1 MLALYIS
8 LLDTEE
14 PISKFEHIYTKY
26 RGLMFYTAKGVLQ
39 DSYLAEDAVHE
50 TFLDII
56 RIIDSIR
63 ANNEKELSQFLRVL
77 THHKAVDMVR
87 KCTRQKKSDTEIEDL
102 DLSKSDVNVETIVL
116 DKIDYE
122 NMLLLVQSMDEK
134 YKTPLLLKVQGYKV
148 SEIADF
154 LNISPGNVKVRLHRA
169 RKIILT
175 GLEENGN
182 DDDKIRISPDA
193 LIAMIVT
200 EAQDREL
207 ARMPSL
213 EEMNE
218 DFQPSEKFQRK
229 MEALVRDT
237 KRKAEREK
245 RLLNVKRFFIT
256 LTAAISIFSCTMLP
270 VKAVREAVITTLIE
284 WHDKFVSIIYVNEE
298 SPVSTFHITPSYIP
312 EGFSQVESSD
322 EFNSLYYSQFK
333 NPSNDWFHILALPIE
348 STQKTSLDS
357 EFSTYYSVN
366 FNGIQAIWG
375 IMDDKSNTLLWKSG
389 TLSFQV
395 RGNLDLTE
403 LIKISEGIKVK

>member
-1 MLALYIS
+1 M
-8 LLDTEE
+8 
-14 PISKFEHIYTKY
+14 
-26 RGLMFYTAKGVLQ
+26 
-39 DSYLAEDAVHE
+39 
-50 TFLDII
+50 
-56 RIIDSIR
+56 
-63 ANNEKELSQFLRVL
+63 N
-77 THHKAVDMVR
+77 
-87 KCTRQKKSDTEIEDL
+87 
-102 DLSKSDVNVETIVL
+102 
-116 DKIDYE
+116 
-122 NMLLLVQSMDEK
+122 
-134 YKTPLLLKVQGYKV
+134 
-148 SEIADF
+148 
-154 LNISPGNVKVRLHRA
+154 
-169 RKIILT
+169 
-175 GLEENGN
+175 
-182 DDDKIRISPDA
+182 DDKIRISPDA

-284 WHDKFVSIIYVNEE
+284 WHDKFVSVIYVNDE
-298 SPVSTFHITPSYIP
+298 SSVTTFDITPSYIP
-312 EGFSQVESSD
+312 EGFSEIESSD

-333 NPSNDWFHILALPIE
+333 NPSNDWFHILVLPIE
-348 STQKTSLDS
+348 STQKMSLDS

-375 IMDDKSNTLLWKSG
+375 IMDDKSNTLLWESG

-403 LIKISEGIKVK
+403 IIKISEGIKVE

>member
-8 LLDTEE
+8 LLDTEDQ
-14 PISKFEHIYTKY
+14 ISKFEHIYTKY

-169 RKIILT
+169 RKLILT

-182 DDDKIRISPDA
+182 DKIRISPDA

-245 RLLNVKRFFIT
+245 RLLGIKRFFIT

-284 WHDKFVSIIYVNEE
+284 WHDKFVSVIYVNDE
-298 SPVSTFHITPSYIP
+298 SSVTTFHIIPSYIP
-312 EGFSQVESSD
+312 KGFSQVEVPDESSG
-322 EFNSLYYSQFK
+322 FYYGQFSDSH
-333 NPSNDWFHILALPIE
+333 NNWFDILVLPIE
-348 STQKTSLDS
+348 NTQETFLDN
-357 EFSTYYSVN
+357 EFSTYYSIN

-375 IMDDKSNTLLWKSG
+375 IMNDGSNTLLWERG

-395 RGNLDLTE
+395 CGNLDLTE
-403 LIKISEGIKVK
+403 LIKISEKIKVE

>member
-1 MLALYIS
+1 M
-8 LLDTEE
+8 
-14 PISKFEHIYTKY
+14 
-26 RGLMFYTAKGVLQ
+26 
-39 DSYLAEDAVHE
+39 
-50 TFLDII
+50 
-56 RIIDSIR
+56 
-63 ANNEKELSQFLRVL
+63 N
-77 THHKAVDMVR
+77 
-87 KCTRQKKSDTEIEDL
+87 
-102 DLSKSDVNVETIVL
+102 
-116 DKIDYE
+116 
-122 NMLLLVQSMDEK
+122 
-134 YKTPLLLKVQGYKV
+134 
-148 SEIADF
+148 
-154 LNISPGNVKVRLHRA
+154 
-169 RKIILT
+169 
-175 GLEENGN
+175 
-182 DDDKIRISPDA
+182 DDKIRISPDA

-207 ARMPSL
+207 AQMPSL

-245 RLLNVKRFFIT
+245 QLLNVKRFFIT

-298 SPVSTFHITPSYIP
+298 SPVTAFHITQSYIP

-333 NPSNDWFHILALPIE
+333 NPSNDWFHILVLPIE
-348 STQKTSLDS
+348 STQKMSLDS

-366 FNGIQAIWG
+366 FNGIHAIWG
-375 IMDDKSNTLLWKSG
+375 IMDDKSNTLLWESG